1 MLVTFGRMQVQPGM
15 EVVDTAGTPVGEV
28 KEVHDEEFVVGRP
41 TGDDVRFAYSAIR
54 AMLGN
59 QLVLVPQD

>member
-1 MLVTFGRMQVQPGM
+1 MTFGRMQVQPGM
-15 EVVDTAGTPVGEV
+15 EVVRTAGTAVGQV

-41 TGDDVRFAYSAIR
+41 SGGDLTFAFSAIR

-59 QLVLVPQD
+59 QLVLDPQE